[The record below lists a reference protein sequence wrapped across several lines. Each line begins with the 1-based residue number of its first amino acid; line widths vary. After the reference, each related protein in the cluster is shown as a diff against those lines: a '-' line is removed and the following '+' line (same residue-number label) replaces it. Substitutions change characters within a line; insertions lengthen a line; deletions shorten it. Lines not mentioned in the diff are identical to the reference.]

1 MGVDLPA
8 VPLGQLWPVLD
19 YVIFAALGFYCLTI
33 LGLFVL
39 RRTEPDV
46 PRPYRAFGYPVL
58 PALYIAMAAWICVVL
73 LRYKPQ
79 YTWPGLILV
88 VLGVPVYLVWKR
100 WALRNQPRTV
110 RQQGRTNGRMA
121 NLLVTKPLDT
131 ILGEA
136 AETGSHTLRRTLGA
150 LNLIT
155 LGIGAIIGTGIF
167 VLTGVVASGYS
178 GPGVVFTFII
188 AAICCVF
195 AGLCYAEFAA
205 MIPVAGSAYTYGYA
219 TLGEIFAWIIGWD
232 LVLEYAFGAAT
243 VCSGWSGYVLSLGQ
257 DFGLRLPPALAGV
270 PGSTFVQWQ
279 GHWELLN
286 NALKE
291 KLALAHIDPAML
303 PQQHGVFNLVAFLGI
318 MFATTVLI
326 IGIKESANFNSFI
339 VVVKVAVLLVFIGVG
354 GYTLVTRPELLKA
367 NWHPFVPPNL
377 GGFGQFGW
385 SGVCRGAAVI
395 FFAYIGF
402 DAVSTAAQESKNPKR
417 DMPIGILGSL
427 AICTLLY
434 ILVGLVLTGLV
445 NYRNLGVP
453 DSLAVGMDATGFK
466 WGSLLVKI
474 GALGGLTSTMI
485 VMLLGQ
491 SRVFF
496 SMSKDGLLP
505 KMFSSVHPKFRT
517 PWISSLTVG
526 LVVATFASLI
536 PLASLGEMTSIGTLL
551 AFIIVSAGVWVL
563 RKRSPELARPFR
575 APWMPLT
582 PILGIGFALLMMAS
596 LPLITWI
603 RLVVWLLLGLVIYF
617 FYGRRHS
624 KVQITWLLAEGI
636 EEQMGRAQLAL
647 DAKDHEE
654 GPKT

>member
-1 MGVDLPA
+1 
-8 VPLGQLWPVLD
+8 
-19 YVIFAALGFYCLTI
+19 
-33 LGLFVL
+33 
-39 RRTEPDV
+39 
-46 PRPYRAFGYPVL
+46 
-58 PALYIAMAAWICVVL
+58 
-73 LRYKPQ
+73 
-79 YTWPGLILV
+79 
-88 VLGVPVYLVWKR
+88 
-100 WALRNQPRTV
+100 
-110 RQQGRTNGRMA
+110 MA
-121 NLLVTKPLDT
+121 NLLRIKSLET

-136 AETGSHTLRRTLGA
+136 AETGEHTLKRSLGA
-150 LNLIT
+150 GNLVT

-167 VLTGVVASGYS
+167 VLTGLVASENS

-188 AAICCVF
+188 AAVCCVF

-270 PGSTFVQWQ
+270 PGSVFVQWH

-286 NALKE
+286 QAMRDR
-291 KLALAHIDPAML
+291 LALAHVDPASL

-339 VVVKVAVLLVFIGVG
+339 VVVKMAVLIVFVGVG
-354 GYTLVTRPELLKA
+354 GYTLIKHPELLKA
-367 NWHPFVPPNL
+367 NWHPFVPPNT
-377 GGFGQFGW
+377 GHFGDFGW

-427 AICTLLY
+427 AICTVLY

-445 NYRNLGVP
+445 NYKHLGVP
-453 DSLAVGMDATGFK
+453 DSLAIGMDATGFK
-466 WGSLLVKI
+466 WGSLLVKV

-491 SRVFF
+491 SRVLF

-505 KMFSSVHPKFRT
+505 QMFSVIHPKFRT
-517 PWISSLTVG
+517 PWVSSLTVG
-526 LVVATFASLI
+526 LIVAAFASLI
-536 PLASLGEMTSIGTLL
+536 PLASLGDMTSIGTLL
-551 AFIIVSAGVWVL
+551 AFIIVCAGVWVL
-563 RKRSPELARPFR
+563 RRRRPELPRPFR
-575 APWMPLT
+575 APWMPVT
-582 PILGIGFALLMMAS
+582 PILGIFFALLMMAS
-596 LPLITWI
+596 LS
-603 RLVVWLLLGLVIYF
+603 G
-617 FYGRRHS
+617 
-624 KVQITWLLAEGI
+624 ITWLRLVGWLIIGMFIYFGYSIRHSRVQKGLPPVPSE
-636 EEQMGRAQLAL
+636 
-647 DAKDHEE
+647 
-654 GPKT
+654 